1 MRKLKV
7 KMSSDAKDKAEIT
20 NRALEKKMERM
31 NKLEEKY
38 HKWVCQSL
46 CIQGEVVVGLNM
58 ITTQYN

>member
-38 HKWVCQSL
+38 HK
-46 CIQGEVVVGLNM
+46 
-58 ITTQYN
+58 